1 MEQKYKETIEKLK
14 KQKVGLIVILKI
26 LKFPFRCYLTFI
38 KGKTLVSRSLVEV
51 FYPSG
56 QSQQE
61 LESQLMGK
69 NLNILPI
76 EVLLWEEDSAC
87 VQVLLNL
94 ADVEWNQ
101 V

>member
-1 MEQKYKETIEKLK
+1 MEL
-14 KQKVGLIVILKI
+14 
-26 LKFPFRCYLTFI
+26 
-38 KGKTLVSRSLVEV
+38 

-61 LESQLMGK
+61 LESQLMDK

-87 VQVLLNL
+87 AQVLLNL
-94 ADVEWNQ
+94 ADVKWKQ
-101 V
+101 A